1 MMNDKNELICCK
13 SIDEHSFELIYRCYW
28 DQVLQYAVHIV
39 HDRPLAQDIVQHV
52 FVSLWDKREQRHIK
66 NIEAYLKIAVKYA
79 AFHEIKNRLNIDE
92 NRDLNDIDMIGDLES
107 DHDILYKDLHVILD
121 DMMNKFPSKSKDM
134 FVLKFKD
141 GLDNHAIASALHL
154 SEKTI
159 RNKLSICLKSVR
171 VNLKK
176 VGF

>member
-1 MMNDKNELICCK
+1 MNDKNELICCK
-13 SIDEHSFELIYRCYW
+13 SIDEKKFELIYIYYW
-28 DQVLQYAVHIV
+28 DQVLQYAINIV
-39 HDRPLAQDIVQHV
+39 HDRSLAQDIVQQV
-52 FVSLWDKREQRHIK
+52 FVSLWDKRHQRQID
-66 NIEAYLKIAVKYA
+66 NLEVYLKRAVKYT
-79 AFHEIKNRLNIDE
+79 AFHEIKKRLNIDD
-92 NRDLNDIDMIGDLES
+92 NTNLSDVDIIGDQES
-107 DHDILYKDLHVILD
+107 DQDILYKDLHQRLD
-121 DMMNKFPSKSKDM
+121 EIITKLPSKSKDL

-141 GLDNHAIASALHL
+141 GLDNNAIASALDL